1 MVKRLWTAWSIHPI
15 RNDKQMK
22 NILLCL
28 FIVFSATIQAQK
40 IKVACVGTVSYT
52 NIRDNET
59 GRNVLFGI
67 FN

>member
-40 IKVACVGTVSYT
+40 IKVASFAMIILFFTI
-52 NIRDNET
+52 IRIC
-59 GRNVLFGI
+59 F
-67 FN
+67 F